1 MKQIIAQGSQEW
13 QEQRVLR
20 ITGSRIGAILG
31 LSPWQKPDDVLREM
45 VRQHHG
51 AESEFVENPATQ
63 HGKHNEQRALLAF
76 MRETGLS
83 VEQCGFF
90 EYGDRM
96 GASPDGLTSD
106 GGVLELKVPFG
117 LRNGGEFK
125 PLSEQPHYYA
135 QVQMEMLA
143 TGRKHAYFAQYIAPK
158 GDPLAF
164 DYIPEQVNIERVEV
178 APDWIESV
186 LPQIDVFY
194 NRLLAELGN
203 PEHLEPLR
211 VVIDTPTVGSML
223 SEIDQ
228 LRARQKEYA
237 EREKELL
244 DAIVTLCDGKNALVH
259 GRKLTL
265 VERQGSIS
273 YAKAIKEYV
282 PDADLEPFRGKPT
295 KSWRLT

>member
-1 MKQIIAQGSQEW
+1 MIPQQTAEW
-13 QEQRVLR
+13 QQQRTMR

-31 LSPWQKPDDVLREM
+31 LSPWQKSDDVIREM

-63 HGKHNEQRALLAF
+63 HGRHNEQRALLCF
-76 MRETGLS
+76 MRETGLD

-164 DYIPEQVNIERVEV
+164 DYVPEQINIERVEFDP
-178 APDWIESV
+178 AWIESV
-186 LPQIDVFY
+186 LPQIDIFY
-194 NRLLAELGN
+194 NRLLAELDN

-211 VVIDTPTVGSML
+211 VVIDTPEVGSML
-223 SEIDQ
+223 AEIDQ
-228 LRARQKEYA
+228 LRTRQKEDA

-244 DAIVTLCDGKNALVH
+244 DAIVELCDGKNALVH

-265 VERQGSIS
+265 VERQGAIS
-273 YAKAIKEYV
+273 YAKAIKEYA
-282 PDADLEPFRGKPT
+282 PDSDLEPFRGKPS
-295 KSWRLT
+295 KCWRLT